1 MKASFICH
9 FSSIAGVY
17 WKRSGETRGIVRGDK
32 KAALVALRRVRKREV
47 RKMLVEKEGS
57 SVKAKAKKAEV
68 KTGRKQPKRGIG
80 RRK

>member
-47 RKMLVEKEGS
+47 RKMLVGS